1 MEKSKKLYFLLVS
14 IFIIA
19 VIPALSGCASIGDEM
34 GSVFSPVAVT
44 LTSPA
49 NGAVNV
55 PTDVVVKASFNEA
68 SNALS
73 FNRSTFLLIGP
84 RGEKV
89 KGTVYYNPNSLTN
102 YIATFTPAE
111 PLMPNT
117 EYTAEL
123 TTGIMGNLKQ
133 HLAKPYIWRFTTGG

>member
-1 MEKSKKLYFLLVS
+1 MKSKKLYFLLVFIL
-14 IFIIA
+14 IFS
-19 VIPALSGCASIGDEM
+19 VMPVLSGCASVGDSI

-44 LTSPA
+44 LTSPE

-55 PTDVVVKASFNEA
+55 PTNVVVKASFNEA
-68 SNALS
+68 LNALS

-102 YIATFTPAE
+102 YIAAFTPAG
-111 PLMPNT
+111 PLRPNT

-133 HLAKPYIWRFTTGG
+133 HLAKPYIWRFTTGE

>member
-1 MEKSKKLYFLLVS
+1 MKKSKKLYFLLVFIL
-14 IFIIA
+14 IFS
-19 VIPALSGCASIGDEM
+19 VMPVLSGCASIGDEM

-44 LTSPA
+44 LTSPE

-55 PTDVVVKASFNEA
+55 PTNVVVKASFNEA
-68 SNALS
+68 LNALS

-84 RGEKV
+84 RGKKV

-102 YIATFTPAE
+102 YIATFTPAG
-111 PLMPNT
+111 PLRPNT

-133 HLAKPYIWRFTTGG
+133 HLAKPYIWKFTTGE